1 MLEHLSVLEIC
12 LYFGCY
18 WICFHFLGSMPR
30 ERLVHIVEDWV
41 YQKTGTRVT
50 FDPTDALSLLEE
62 LGILSQDYEQNLHV
76 LPVESA
82 IRNLPIRP
90 QSLIARETEHD
101 VMEGYDRHVSEE
113 KEEEYKEEEKKR
125 KKYGWF

>member
-1 MLEHLSVLEIC
+1 
-12 LYFGCY
+12 
-18 WICFHFLGSMPR
+18 MPR